1 MKKIFN
7 ISYIALF
14 AVLALFT
21 ACTEEDDYTP
31 APQAKV
37 EENGYRFKV
46 DIEKPIILDL
56 TATEFSIIVERDS
69 IGFEETLELYADA
82 DSELNIPTS
91 VTFAADASQAELKI
105 GVSESLQ
112 PFVKSQIREL
122 RLADTDEINPYK
134 IDIPYISLYVYKE
147 DYVPYGKGVYNWGF
161 FTMLFGVEYP
171 YEQEIEYSEYLNAFR
186 LPSPFTTLASIYVGA
201 GCGVENGDD
210 VVFQIDEEKGEVIL
224 ENEVIKSGL
233 IYPSYGSVYANYQA
247 SMIMEDG
254 TILFQYN
261 WTVSAGSFGSA
272 VDQLKIVEVY

>member
-122 RLADTDEINPYK
+122 RLADTDKINPYK
-134 IDIPYISLYVYKE
+134 VDIPYISLYVYKE
-147 DYVPYGKGVYNWGF
+147 DYVPYGKAIYTWGF
-161 FTMLFGVEYP
+161 FGIRY
-171 YEQEIEYSEYLNAFR
+171 YQEVEYSEYLDAFR
-186 LPSPFTTLASIYVGA
+186 LPAPWSTPASEYVAAGYGA
-201 GCGVENGDD
+201 EPGEN
-210 VVFQIDEEKGEVIL
+210 VVFAIDEEKGEVIL

-233 IYPSYGSVYANYQA
+233 IHPNYGSVYANYEA
-247 SMIMEDG
+247 SLIMEDG
-254 TILFQYN
+254 TILFQYG

-272 VDQLKIVEVY
+272 VDQLQIVEVY